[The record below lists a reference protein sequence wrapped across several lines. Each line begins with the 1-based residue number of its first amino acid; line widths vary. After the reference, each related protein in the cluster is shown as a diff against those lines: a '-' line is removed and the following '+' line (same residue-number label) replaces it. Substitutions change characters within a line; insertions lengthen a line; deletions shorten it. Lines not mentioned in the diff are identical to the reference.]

1 MTLAPLA
8 GRSKSADGLRQD
20 IIHPRLE
27 GPLQGLAGVQ
37 GGDHENRNRR
47 RGLMG
52 LQPGTQLV
60 AGDLRKLEVE
70 QDQVR
75 DIIFFLPVPR
85 GQPIIGLD

>member
-1 MTLAPLA
+1 
-8 GRSKSADGLRQD
+8 
-20 IIHPRLE
+20 
-27 GPLQGLAGVQ
+27 
-37 GGDHENRNRR
+37 
-47 RGLMG
+47 MG